1 MMMRFLDFACRDIW
15 RMRLRDM
22 SRSRLFFI
30 RQLRIFV
37 LTVREFDKDQC
48 MLRASALTFFSLM
61 SIVPVFAM
69 IFGIAKGFGF
79 EDKIEQ
85 VVLEKFP
92 GQDTL
97 AVQII
102 DFSRKMLEN
111 TSGGLIAGIGVAM
124 LFWSVIK
131 VLGSIEQ
138 SFNHIWGVKKP
149 RNWGRKFSDYLAFML
164 IGPVLLVASS
174 SFTVFVT
181 SQITSITERVTALSM
196 LAPLIMFG
204 LKFLPY
210 CVMWV
215 LFTFIYYFIP
225 NTRVNV
231 VSALLAGVIAGAIF
245 QVTQWGYVRF
255 QIGAAQYGAIYGSFV
270 ALPLFLVWLQM
281 SWLIVLFGAELS
293 FAHQNVDTYEFEQE
307 SSSVSHSFKMLLS
320 LLITHLL
327 VKNFHQGEK
336 PLNGVQISHLLD
348 IPIRLVREILFELTE
363 AGILVELKGEDD
375 KRIFYQ
381 PGRDIEAFTIKHV
394 MDALEEHGC
403 SDIPVNE
410 SDELDKLRTSLGELG
425 KLIAVAPGNVH
436 LKDI

>member
-1 MMMRFLDFACRDIW
+1 
-15 RMRLRDM
+15 
-22 SRSRLFFI
+22 
-30 RQLRIFV
+30 
-37 LTVREFDKDQC
+37 LTEQNQDE
-48 MLRASALTFFSLM
+48 L
-61 SIVPVFAM
+61 
-69 IFGIAKGFGF
+69 AKQN
-79 EDKIEQ
+79 K
-85 VVLEKFP
+85 
-92 GQDTL
+92 DTL
-97 AVQII
+97 AGQII
-102 DFSRKMLEN
+102 EFSRKMLEN

-138 SFNHIWGVKKP
+138 SFNHIWGVKKS

-181 SQITSITERVTALSM
+181 SQVTSITERVAALNM

-225 NTRVNV
+225 NTRVNLG
-231 VSALLAGVIAGAIF
+231 SALLAGIVAGAIF
-245 QVTQWGYVRF
+245 QVTQWGYVTF
-255 QIGAAQYGAIYGSFV
+255 QIGVAQYGAIYGSFV
-270 ALPLFLVWLQM
+270 ALPLFLVWLQI
-281 SWLIVLFGAELS
+281 SWLIVLFGAEMS

-327 VKNFHQGEK
+327 VKNFHRGKK
-336 PLNGVQISHLLD
+336 PLNGTEISHLLD

-381 PGRDIEAFTIKHV
+381 PGRDIEAFTIKYV
-394 MDALEEHGC
+394 LDALEEHGC
-403 SDIPVNE
+403 IDIPVNE
-410 SDELDKLRTSLGELG
+410 SGELVKLRKNLGEIG
-425 KLIAVAPGNVH
+425 SLIAAAPGNVH